1 MTALAKHEPKNQE
14 VAAEQPAPPPSRTA
28 EIGVVMDL
36 LNRPDLPMDRAEA
49 LLARL
54 DMIRERDESAAYN
67 DAMRRVKASLP
78 VVGRS
83 TPNSHTK
90 KKYAN
95 LADIA
100 EVCDKVIAEHGFS
113 TEYWPFNSEKPDHL
127 GIGCTVSHASGHKRE
142 YRADVPLDGAGA
154 KGNANKPAIHAWKS
168 TMTYG
173 RRALKE
179 AIFDIATTDD
189 DGNDAV
195 PPADDEPETI
205 SDEQVIK
212 LRTALQNTDTDEQAF
227 LKRAKID
234 RLEDLWASN
243 FEGAL
248 AVINGRGKAG
258 GQK

>member
-1 MTALAKHEPKNQE
+1 MTALAKNEQTQ
-14 VAAEQPAPPPSRTA
+14 VAEAAHVFRPPSRSA
-28 EIGVVMDL
+28 EIGVVMDM
-36 LNRPDLPMDRAEA
+36 LNRPDLPMERAEA

-67 DAMRRVKASLP
+67 DAMRQVKANLP
-78 VVGRS
+78 VVGR
-83 TPNSHTK
+83 TTANTHTK
-90 KKYAN
+90 KNYAD

-100 EVCDKVIAEHGFS
+100 ECCDKIIAEYGFS
-113 TEYWPFNSEKPDHL
+113 TEYWPFNSDKPEHL

-189 DGNDAV
+189 DGNAAAKPISRTVTEEQVVELRTMISNTGSDEDRFIKFLEV
-195 PPADDEPETI
+195 ERLDELPAD
-205 SDEQVIK
+205 
-212 LRTALQNTDTDEQAF
+212 RFAHAM
-227 LKRAKID
+227 
-234 RLEDLWASN
+234 
-243 FEGAL
+243 GAL
-248 AVINGRGKAG
+248 RAAAKARENV
-258 GQK
+258 Q

>member
-1 MTALAKHEPKNQE
+1 MTALAKPTASGE
-14 VAAEQPAPPPSRTA
+14 VAQNRSPSTPYGAELS
-28 EIGVVMDL
+28 VVMDM
-36 LNRPDLPMDRAEA
+36 LNRSDLPMDRAEA

-67 DAMRRVKASLP
+67 DAMRQVKANLP
-78 VVGRS
+78 VVGRT

-90 KKYAN
+90 KAYAD

-100 EVCDKVIAEHGFS
+100 EACDKIIAEYGFS
-113 TEYWPFNSEKPDHL
+113 TEYWPFNSDKPDHL

-179 AIFDIATTDD
+179 AIFDIATSDD
-189 DGNDAV
+189 DGNAAIPPDA
-195 PPADDEPETI
+195 DENPTI
-205 SDEQVIK
+205 SDEQVAK
-212 LRTALQNTDTDEQAF
+212 LRTALLNTDTDEKAF
-227 LKRAKID
+227 LQRAKID

-243 FEGAL
+243 FDGAL
-248 AVINGRGKAG
+248 AVINGRGKG
-258 GQK
+258 GTK

>member
-1 MTALAKHEPKNQE
+1 MTAVAKRQEPGAE
-14 VAAEQPAPPPSRTA
+14 VVQGQSAPVAYTA
-28 EIGVVMDL
+28 EVRVVMEL
-36 LNRPDLPMDRAEA
+36 LNRSDLPMDRAEA
-49 LLARL
+49 LLGRL

-67 DAMRRVKASLP
+67 DAMRQVKANMP
-78 VVGRS
+78 VVGR
-83 TPNSHTK
+83 TTNNTHTK
-90 KKYAN
+90 KKYAD

-100 EVCDKVIAEHGFS
+100 EVCDKVIAEFGFS
-113 TEYWPFNSEKPDHL
+113 TEYWPFNSEKEDHL
-127 GIGCTVSHASGHKRE
+127 GIGCTVSHANGHKRE

-154 KGNANKPAIHAWKS
+154 KGNANKPPIHAWKS

-189 DGNDAV
+189 DGNAAI
-195 PPADDEPETI
+195 PPAADEPPTI
-205 SDEQVIK
+205 TDEQVVK
-212 LRTALQNTDTDEQAF
+212 LRTALANTDTDEKAF
-227 LKRAKID
+227 LARAKIE

-258 GQK
+258 AK